1 MRLLPACLLLLAAMP
16 AVATDLILHNGLV
29 WTGDPA
35 RPSASALAIEDG
47 RITAVGDDA
56 TILALAGPD
65 TQRIDLQGHPVV
77 PGIHDA
83 HVHLGARPPSTEL
96 ALPFPKLDAA
106 QGLDALRAQPR
117 DCEGWLTGQVGGP
130 AAGVGNTAC
139 RTGGRRAREREAG

>member
-47 RITAVGDDA
+47 RITAVGADA

-65 TQRIDLQGHPVV
+65 TQRIDLQGHRAV
-77 PGIHDA
+77 PGINDEIGRA
-83 HVHLGARPPSTEL
+83 HVWNPVTNAHIVCLL
-96 ALPFPKLDAA
+96 L
-106 QGLDALRAQPR
+106 
-117 DCEGWLTGQVGGP
+117 
-130 AAGVGNTAC
+130 
-139 RTGGRRAREREAG
+139 

>member
-56 TILALAGPD
+56 TILALAGPA
-65 TQRIDLQGHPVV
+65 TPRIDLQSHRVV
-77 PGIHDA
+77 PGLHDA
-83 HVHLGARPPSTEL
+83 PVHLGERPPSTAM
-96 ALPFPKLDAA
+96 ALPPPTPPPAP
-106 QGLDALRAQPR
+106 GLYPLRTP
-117 DCEGWLTGQVGGP
+117 
-130 AAGVGNTAC
+130 
-139 RTGGRRAREREAG
+139 

>member
-65 TQRIDLQGHPVV
+65 TQRIDLQGHRVV
-77 PGIHDA
+77 PGINDA

-96 ALPFPKLDAA
+96 ELPFPRPAAA
-106 QGLDALRAQPR
+106 QVLDALRAQPGSDER
-117 DCEGWLTGQVGGP
+117 PVGHEC
-130 AAGVGNTAC
+130 VRTC
-139 RTGGRRAREREAG
+139 RYRREPNN

>member
-56 TILALAGPD
+56 TILALDGPD
-65 TQRIDLQGHPVV
+65 TQRNDLQGHRVV
-77 PGIHDA
+77 PGINDA
-83 HVHLGARPPSTEL
+83 DVHLGAR
-96 ALPFPKLDAA
+96 
-106 QGLDALRAQPR
+106 QPDR
-117 DCEGWLTGQVGGP
+117 K
-130 AAGVGNTAC
+130 
-139 RTGGRRAREREAG
+139 RTRLNSSH

>member
-1 MRLLPACLLLLAAMP
+1 MRISDWSSDVCSSDLIVPGVTPMRLLPACLLLLAAMP

-65 TQRIDLQGHPVV
+65 TRSEEHTSELQSLMRISYAVFCLKKKKK
-77 PGIHDA
+77 
-83 HVHLGARPPSTEL
+83 T
-96 ALPFPKLDAA
+96 
-106 QGLDALRAQPR
+106 
-117 DCEGWLTGQVGGP
+117 
-130 AAGVGNTAC
+130 
-139 RTGGRRAREREAG
+139 